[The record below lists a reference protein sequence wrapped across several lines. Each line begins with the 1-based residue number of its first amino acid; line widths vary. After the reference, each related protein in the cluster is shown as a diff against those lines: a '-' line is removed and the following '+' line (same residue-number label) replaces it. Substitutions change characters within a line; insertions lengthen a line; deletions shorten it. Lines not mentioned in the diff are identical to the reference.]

1 MLGEHE
7 SPLTVQSRRHYAGHV
22 GEHVPLYASA
32 YAGFSAREEVRR
44 QTYGDDLGQS
54 GWLTVDELE
63 RFAEWLDLGPE
74 TRLLDV
80 GCGAGGP
87 ALRLAET
94 IGLTVVGVDILA
106 EGISTARQLAR
117 ERGLD
122 GRASFLQVD
131 AGGQLPFE
139 DASFDAALSVDA
151 MCHLPDRLGILQELH
166 RVTSPGARVLFT
178 DPTIVTGLVTGQEL
192 AARSSI
198 GVYVFSVASAN
209 EHLIGESGFQLL
221 RSEDLT
227 ENMAAIAGRWH
238 DARTRFSDAL
248 IADEGEST
256 FGRVQGFLASCH
268 LLASERRLSRYA
280 YLAAR

>member
-1 MLGEHE
+1 
-7 SPLTVQSRRHYAGHV
+7 V

-32 YAGFSAREEVRR
+32 YAGFSAREQVRR

-63 RFAEWLDLGPE
+63 RFAEWLGLDAR

-94 IGLTVVGVDILA
+94 LGLTVVGVDVLG
-106 EGISTARQLAR
+106 EGIATARQLAR

-122 GRASFLQVD
+122 GRATFMQVD

-151 MCHLPDRLGILQELH
+151 MCHLPDRLRILKELH
-166 RVTSPGARVLFT
+166 RVTSAGARILFT
-178 DPTIVTGLVTGQEL
+178 DPTILTGLVTSAEL

-198 GVYVFSVASAN
+198 GVYVFSIASAN
-209 EHLIGESGFQLL
+209 EQLIGESGLEL
-221 RSEDLT
+221 VRCEDLT

-238 DARTRFSDAL
+238 DARTQFSDAL
-248 IADEGEST
+248 IADEGAPT
-256 FGRVQGFLASCH
+256 FERVQGFLANCH
-268 LLASERRLSRYA
+268 LLASERRLSRYV

>member
-1 MLGEHE
+1 M
-7 SPLTVQSRRHYAGHV
+7 
-22 GEHVPLYASA
+22 PLYASA
-32 YAGFSAREEVRR
+32 YGGFSAREQVRR

-54 GWLTVDELE
+54 GWLTMDELE
-63 RFAEWLDLGPE
+63 RFAEWLDLGAE

-94 IGLTVVGVDILA
+94 IGLSVVGVDILA
-106 EGISTARQLAR
+106 EGIATARQLAR

-122 GRASFLQVD
+122 DRASFVQVD

-139 DASFDAALSVDA
+139 DASFDSAISIDA
-151 MCHLPDRLGILQELH
+151 MCHLPDRLRVLRELH
-166 RVTSPGARVLFT
+166 RLTSPGARILFT
-178 DPTIVTGLVTGQEL
+178 DPTIVNGLVTGAEL

-198 GVYVFSVASAN
+198 GVYVFSVAAAN
-209 EHLIGESGFQLL
+209 EQLIAESGFRLL

-248 IADEGEST
+248 IADEGVST
-256 FGRVQGFLASCH
+256 FDRVQAFLANCH

-280 YLAAR
+280 YLVAR

>member
-1 MLGEHE
+1 M
-7 SPLTVQSRRHYAGHV
+7 

-63 RFAEWLDLGPE
+63 RFAEWLDLGVE

-106 EGISTARQLAR
+106 EGIATARQLAR
-117 ERGLD
+117 ERGLE
-122 GRASFLQVD
+122 GRARFLQLD

-178 DPTIVTGLVTGQEL
+178 DPTIVTGLVTGEEL

-209 EHLIGESGFQLL
+209 EQLIGESGFRLL

-227 ENMAAIAGRWH
+227 GNMAAIAGRWH

>member
-1 MLGEHE
+1 
-7 SPLTVQSRRHYAGHV
+7 
-22 GEHVPLYASA
+22 
-32 YAGFSAREEVRR
+32 
-44 QTYGDDLGQS
+44 
-54 GWLTVDELE
+54 
-63 RFAEWLDLGPE
+63 
-74 TRLLDV
+74 
-80 GCGAGGP
+80 
-87 ALRLAET
+87 
-94 IGLTVVGVDILA
+94 LTVVGVDILA
-106 EGISTARQLAR
+106 EGIATARQLAQ

-122 GRASFLQVD
+122 ARASFLQVD
-131 AGGQLPFE
+131 AGGQLPFD
-139 DASFDAALSVDA
+139 DASFDAVLSVDA

-178 DPTIVTGLVTGQEL
+178 DPTIVTGLVTGEEL

-209 EHLIGESGFQLL
+209 EQLIGESGFQLL

-238 DARTRFSDAL
+238 DARTRLSDAL

-256 FGRVQGFLASCH
+256 FGRVQRFLASCH

>member
-1 MLGEHE
+1 
-7 SPLTVQSRRHYAGHV
+7 
-22 GEHVPLYASA
+22 VPLYASA
-32 YAGFSAREEVRR
+32 YAGFSAREQVRR

-54 GWLTVDELE
+54 GWLTVDELK
-63 RFAEWLDLGPE
+63 RFAEWLDLGAK

-87 ALRLAET
+87 ALCLAET

-106 EGISTARQLAR
+106 EGIATAGRLAR

-122 GRASFLQVD
+122 SRASFVQVD

-151 MCHLPDRLGILQELH
+151 MCHLPDRLRVLQELH
-166 RVTSPGARVLFT
+166 RVTSPGARILFT
-178 DPTIVTGLVTGQEL
+178 DPTIVSGLVTGAEL

-198 GVYVFSVASAN
+198 GVYVFSVASTN
-209 EHLIGESGFQLL
+209 EQLIGESGFRLL

-227 ENMAAIAGRWH
+227 QNMAAIAGRWH
-238 DARTRFSDAL
+238 AARTRFSDAL
-248 IADEGEST
+248 IADEGGST
-256 FGRVQGFLASCH
+256 FDRVQGFLANCH

>member
-1 MLGEHE
+1 M
-7 SPLTVQSRRHYAGHV
+7 
-22 GEHVPLYASA
+22 PLYASA
-32 YAGFSAREEVRR
+32 YGGFSAREQVRR

-54 GWLTVDELE
+54 GWLTMDELE
-63 RFAEWLDLGPE
+63 RFAEWLDLGAE

-106 EGISTARQLAR
+106 EGIATARQLAR

-122 GRASFLQVD
+122 DRASFVQVD

-139 DASFDAALSVDA
+139 DASFDSAISIDA
-151 MCHLPDRLGILQELH
+151 MCHLPDRLRVLRELH
-166 RVTSPGARVLFT
+166 RLTSPGARILFT
-178 DPTIVTGLVTGQEL
+178 DPTIVSGLVTGAEL

-198 GVYVFSVASAN
+198 GVYVFSVAAAN
-209 EHLIGESGFQLL
+209 EQLIAESGFRLL

-248 IADEGEST
+248 IANEVVST
-256 FGRVQGFLASCH
+256 FDRVQAFLANCH

-280 YLAAR
+280 YLVAR